1 MIDERMTSFFRFTD
15 LRVYG
20 KALAYSKWVMGLLQD
35 PRSEGERYL
44 FNAFFRSANDI
55 ALNIAEGS
63 SRTNTQFEH
72 YLRISKSAVR
82 ECVTYTE
89 MCYNMGLMG
98 DMERDQSHD
107 LLIELMRMIGA
118 LIVSLNRNGG
128 RRKSGDE
135 HGAHGDTD
143 SCEGGETNNLL
154 QDDEPCDERPAGDF
168 NF

>member
-1 MIDERMTSFFRFTD
+1 MIDDRMISFFRFTD

-35 PRSEGERYL
+35 PRSEGERHL

-63 SRTNTQFEH
+63 SRTNAQFEH

-82 ECVTYTE
+82 ECVTFTE
-89 MCYNMGLMG
+89 ICYNMGLMG

-118 LIVSLNRNGG
+118 LIVSLSRNG
-128 RRKSGDE
+128 RRRSSEE
-135 HGAHGDTD
+135 HGTRDD
-143 SCEGGETNNLL
+143 SAPDDGTNGIPS
-154 QDDEPCDERPAGDF
+154 DDEPRNEHADGDF
-168 NF
+168 IY